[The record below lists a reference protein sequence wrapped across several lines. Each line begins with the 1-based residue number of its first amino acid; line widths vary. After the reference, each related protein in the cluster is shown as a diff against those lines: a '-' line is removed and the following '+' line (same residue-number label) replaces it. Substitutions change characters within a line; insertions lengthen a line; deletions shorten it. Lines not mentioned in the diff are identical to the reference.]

1 MTESEE
7 TNPVESITEA
17 TMNNFSVGTVVFG
30 MILGVVVFGVTYGLC
45 MLTNDEAALARGM
58 PQDTALWTGLC
69 VAFGT
74 IWVSLAENLTRQA
87 IRMGIIVG
95 LSSGMLLDG
104 MGSAPWLAVALPT
117 LLGLLVYWLHRK
129 KEDVDKIGDI
139 LN

>member
-58 PQDTALWTGLC
+58 PQTALAGTG
-69 VAFGT
+69 
-74 IWVSLAENLTRQA
+74 
-87 IRMGIIVG
+87 
-95 LSSGMLLDG
+95 
-104 MGSAPWLAVALPT
+104 
-117 LLGLLVYWLHRK
+117 
-129 KEDVDKIGDI
+129 
-139 LN
+139 